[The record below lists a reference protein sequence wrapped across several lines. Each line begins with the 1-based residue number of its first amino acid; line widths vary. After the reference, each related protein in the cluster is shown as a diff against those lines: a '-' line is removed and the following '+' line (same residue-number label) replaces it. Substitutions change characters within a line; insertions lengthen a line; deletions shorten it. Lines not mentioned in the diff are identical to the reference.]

1 MEIGKVSQKFLKEV
15 ILSNLGKENP
25 NVIFGPKVGGD
36 VAVVKLNEQQVLIAC
51 SDPLSII
58 PALGMEDSAWLTV
71 HLLASDLT
79 TCGNPPMYALLSY
92 NLPPHMDYEDFKRYW
107 LAIHEEMKN
116 LGVSIIGGH
125 TGKYVGCDF
134 TVVGG
139 GVMFTIAEK
148 DNYVTSR
155 MAEASNLLVLTK
167 GVAISAS
174 SILARAFPEKV
185 EKELG
190 SKTQKK
196 LASMFKQFSTVKDA
210 LTAAK
215 IGLRSG
221 VTAMHDCTEGGL
233 FGAIYELTEASE
245 VGVEIYKE
253 NIILDEDVKAICDLF
268 KIDPYRSLNEG
279 ALLICVKKEKVDD
292 LINILKSNGINA
304 FIIGEI
310 KEKEYGKW
318 IIENG
323 KKQRLEYVDVDPYW
337 KAFWDAFK
345 AGWK

>member
-1 MEIGKVSQKFLKEV
+1 MEIGKVSQWFLKEV

-36 VAVVKLNEQQVLIAC
+36 VAVVKINENQVLIAC
-51 SDPLSII
+51 ADPLSII
-58 PALGMEDSAWLTV
+58 PSLGMEDSAWLTV

-92 NLPPHMDYEDFKRYW
+92 NLPPHMDYADFKKYW
-107 LAIHEEMKN
+107 IAVHEEMKK
-116 LGVSIIGGH
+116 LGIAIIGGH

-139 GVMFTIAEK
+139 GVMITIADK

-155 MAEASNLLVLTK
+155 MAKPGDLLVLTK

-210 LTAAK
+210 LLASK
-215 IGLRSG
+215 VGLRSG

-245 VGVEIYKE
+245 TGVIIYKE
-253 NIILDEDVKAICDLF
+253 DIILDEDVKAICELF

-279 ALLICVKKEKVDD
+279 ALLICVKKERVDE
-292 LINILKSNGINA
+292 LIKILRSNDINA
-304 FIIGEI
+304 AVIGEI

-318 IIENG
+318 IVEKG
-323 KKQRLEYVDVDPYW
+323 KNKN
-337 KAFWDAFK
+337 
-345 AGWK
+345 